1 MSDYVP
7 IHGKQYKTVA
17 ARVRDFRETHGLG
30 WGIHTT
36 PIKSLCDA
44 DTAVVRCVITSPDGK
59 EVGSGLAREV
69 RTDPRSKVNSTSFL
83 ENCETSAIGR
93 ALASMGY
100 SGSDEYAS
108 ADEVGNAILQQV
120 ELESKARSYAVLQQ
134 LLHCL
139 TPLEFKEWFE
149 VLDESEQVFYFSC
162 GPKGS
167 KVALKKEV
175 NEKIAHGNEE
185 IDAYAVE
192 LERAAGNRDSIGVSQ
207 LVDEISVYT
216 NGKASV
222 WARLDA
228 PTKETIKALLK
239 EQEAEGG
246 IDG

>member
-1 MSDYVP
+1 
-7 IHGKQYKTVA
+7 
-17 ARVRDFRETHGLG
+17 
-30 WGIHTT
+30 
-36 PIKSLCDA
+36 
-44 DTAVVRCVITSPDGK
+44 
-59 EVGSGLAREV
+59 
-69 RTDPRSKVNSTSFL
+69 
-83 ENCETSAIGR
+83 
-93 ALASMGY
+93 MGY

-149 VLDESEQVFYFSC
+149 VLDESEQAFYFSC

-175 NEKIAHGNEE
+175 NEKIAHGNEK
-185 IDAYAVE
+185 IDQYAVE
-192 LERAAGNRDSIGVSQ
+192 LERVAGNGDSIGVSQ